1 MPVTYLPRRRRLP
14 ANDPPGFTPSYH
26 HTRFD
31 PADSNHDRRAART
44 RLQPLP
50 TGSRVKHL
58 STIDSTLFHGFS
70 GKCHFYAILSTNN
83 PIHVS
88 TRAST
93 LPLTHDETGS
103 ARHTHSLARSPKA
116 TDSLLLTRRHHQ
128 NKTKPAGLT
137 LLHTTYSPGRQL
149 RRTSRLALAPVRAST
164 HNSSTKTL
172 PAGLTLLHST

>member
-1 MPVTYLPRRRRLP
+1 MPVTYLPRRRCLP

-70 GKCHFYAILSTNN
+70 GKCHFYAILSTDN

-103 ARHTHSLARSPKA
+103 ARHTHSHRLARSPKA
-116 TDSLLLTRRHHQ
+116 TDSLLLTRRQ
-128 NKTKPAGLT
+128 QRPT
-137 LLHTTYSPGRQL
+137 GRQSQACTGASSPSKQDQARGL
-149 RRTSRLALAPVRAST
+149 DSTPYHIDSPVPNCDVTVA
-164 HNSSTKTL
+164 
-172 PAGLTLLHST
+172 

>member
-1 MPVTYLPRRRRLP
+1 MPVTYLPRRRCLP

-70 GKCHFYAILSTNN
+70 GKCHFYAILSTDN
-83 PIHVS
+83 PNHVS

-93 LPLTHDETGS
+93 LPLTHEETGS
-103 ARHTHSLARSPKA
+103 ARHTHS
-116 TDSLLLTRRHHQ
+116 H
-128 NKTKPAGLT
+128 
-137 LLHTTYSPGRQL
+137 
-149 RRTSRLALAPVRAST
+149 RLASRQEPKSHRLTST
-164 HNSSTKTL
+164 HTSSTATHRSSVTSLNWGVVTIKTR
-172 PAGLTLLHST
+172 PSPRA